1 MTVKEESIINIKKL
15 FYPSKLKRIS
25 FFLFFDILIIVS
37 SFYFSFYLRFGFT
50 FPEKYHN
57 LLLYWVA
64 GFVVFNVSLLFLSG
78 LYNISWRFV
87 GLNELFNLLKI
98 GIISVI
104 VVYFVNLII
113 REKLP
118 GYDLPRGI
126 VLINTFLSFTLIGIL
141 RISKRVYIQFFK
153 DRKIGKKALII
164 GADLTGARLIK
175 DLMYDENENLYPVAI
190 LDEERMR
197 IGTKLEGIPILGG
210 FEKLPEIIDKFKIES
225 VLINL
230 PKASHKHITELFN
243 LIKQSGIDDIKIVPK
258 VGEYDSN
265 VHKLKDFKQIAIE
278 DLLSRESVK
287 IEFKRVEAYLK
298 DKIIMVTGAAG
309 SIGSE
314 IIRQL
319 IRFNV
324 KRIIGFEIDETE
336 VFNLEIEINNLK
348 KQGQIV
354 DFVIGDIRD
363 KEKLEQVIKE
373 SRPQVIFHAAAYKHV
388 PLMEKYPEEAVKT
401 NIYGTLNVVELALK
415 YEVEKLINIS
425 TDKAVNPSSIM
436 GASKRMSEII
446 CNVNNSKETKMI
458 SVRFGN
464 VLGSR
469 GSVIPVFLSQIGKG
483 GPVKI
488 THKDMKRYFMAIPEA
503 VLLVLQAVYMGEG
516 GEVFVLDMGEPVK
529 IVDLA
534 ETLIILNKL
543 EPYKDIDIIFTGLR
557 PGEKLFEELLTAEE
571 GTDVTYHE
579 KIFVAKKGL
588 KKDYSNFK
596 EILDKLEMNI
606 YNKEKVKK
614 IFEDFIPFYK
624 SK

>member
-1 MTVKEESIINIKKL
+1 MINIKRS
-15 FYPSKLKRIS
+15 FYPSRFKRIS
-25 FFLFFDILIIVS
+25 FFLFSDILIIAVS
-37 SFYFSFYLRFGFT
+37 FCFSFYLRFGFT
-50 FPEKYHN
+50 FPEQYHN
-57 LLLYWVA
+57 LLLYWIA
-64 GFVVFNVSLLFLSG
+64 GLIVFNVSLLFLSG

-87 GLNELFNLLKI
+87 GLNELFNLGKI
-98 GIISVI
+98 GIIIVI

-113 REKLP
+113 RGKLP

-126 VLINTFLSFTLIGIL
+126 VLINAFLSFTLIGIL
-141 RISKRVYIQFFK
+141 RISKRAYIQFFK
-153 DRKIGKKALII
+153 HRKIGKKTLII
-164 GADLTGARLIK
+164 GVDSTGARLIK
-175 DLMYDENENLYPVAI
+175 ELMYDENESLYPVAI
-190 LDEERMR
+190 LDEDIMK
-197 IGTKLEGIPILGG
+197 IGTKIEGIPVFGG
-210 FEKLPEIIDKFKIES
+210 FNNLPEIINKFNIDS

-230 PKASHKHITELFN
+230 PKASHKHIARLFK
-243 LIKQSGIDDIKIVPK
+243 LIKQSGIDNIKVVPK
-258 VGEYDSN
+258 VDEYDSD

-287 IEFKRVEAYLK
+287 IEFERVEGYLK

-336 VFNLEIEINNLK
+336 VFNLEIETNNLK
-348 KQGQIV
+348 KEGQIV

-373 SRPQVIFHAAAYKHV
+373 TNPQIIFHAAAYKHV
-388 PLMEKYPEEAVKT
+388 PLMEKYPDEAVKT
-401 NIYGTLNVVELALK
+401 NIFGTLNIVELALK
-415 YEVEKLINIS
+415 YKVEKFINIS

-446 CNVNNSKETKMI
+446 CNVNNSKETNMI

-469 GSVIPVFLSQIGKG
+469 GSVIPVFLSQIEKG

-488 THKDMKRYFMAIPEA
+488 THKEMKRYFMAISEA
-503 VLLVLQAVYMGEG
+503 VLLVLQACYMGEG
-516 GEVFVLDMGEPVK
+516 GEVFVLDMGDPVK

-534 ETLIILNKL
+534 ETLIVLNKL
-543 EPYKDIDIIFTGLR
+543 EPYEDIDIIFTGLR

-579 KIFVAKKGL
+579 KIFVARNSSSISQRKLKSIL
-588 KKDYSNFK
+588 KKLEKSLYSPID
-596 EILDKLEMNI
+596 ILNVM
-606 YNKEKVKK
+606 KK
-614 IFEDFIPFYK
+614 NLHYYK
-624 SK
+624 NS

>member
-1 MTVKEESIINIKKL
+1 MINIKKL
-15 FYPSKLKRIS
+15 FYPSRFKRVS
-25 FFLFFDILIIVS
+25 FFLFFDIFFIIT
-37 SFYFSFYLRFGFT
+37 SFCFSFYLRFGFT
-50 FPEKYHN
+50 FPEEYHHI
-57 LLLYWVA
+57 LLYWLL
-64 GFVVFNVSLLFLSG
+64 GLIVFNVSLLFLAG

-98 GIISVI
+98 GVISVI

-113 REKLP
+113 RANLP

-126 VLINTFLSFTLIGIL
+126 VLINAFLSFTLIGIL

-153 DRKIGKKALII
+153 GKKIGKKGLII
-164 GADLTGARLIK
+164 GADSTGARLIK
-175 DLMYDENENLYPVAI
+175 ELMYDENENLYPVAI
-190 LDEERMR
+190 LDEDIMK
-197 IGTKLEGIPILGG
+197 IGTKIEGIPVFGD
-210 FEKLPEIIDKFKIES
+210 FKKLPEIIDKFNIDS

-230 PKASHKHITELFN
+230 PRASHKYVGRLFK
-243 LIKQSGIDDIKIVPK
+243 LIKQSGIDNIKIVPK
-258 VGEYDSN
+258 VDEYDSD
-265 VHKLKDFKQIAIE
+265 VHKLKNFKQIAIE

-287 IEFKRVEAYLK
+287 IEFERVKTYLK
-298 DKIIMVTGAAG
+298 DKTIMVTGAAG

-336 VFNLEIEINNLK
+336 VFNLEIETNNLK
-348 KQGQIV
+348 KEGQIV

-373 SRPQVIFHAAAYKHV
+373 TDPQIIFHTAAYKHV

-401 NIYGTLNVVELALK
+401 NIFGTLNIVELALK
-415 YEVEKLINIS
+415 YKVGKFINIS
-425 TDKAVNPSSIM
+425 TDKAVNPSSVM

-446 CNVNNSKETKMI
+446 CSANNSKETKMS

-469 GSVIPVFLSQIGKG
+469 GSVIPVFLSQIKKG

-488 THKDMKRYFMAIPEA
+488 THKEMKRYFMAISEA
-503 VLLVLQAVYMGEG
+503 VLLVLQAAYMGEG
-516 GEVFVLDMGEPVK
+516 GEVFVLDMGNPVK

-543 EPYKDIDIIFTGLR
+543 EPYEDIDIIFTGLR

-579 KIFVAKKGL
+579 KIFVARNGSSISQRKLKSIL
-588 KKDYSNFK
+588 KKLEKSLYSPID
-596 EILDKLEMNI
+596 ILNVL
-606 YNKEKVKK
+606 KK
-614 IFEDFIPFYK
+614 NLRSYK
-624 SK
+624 

>member
-1 MTVKEESIINIKKL
+1 MVNIKKL
-15 FYPSKLKRIS
+15 FYPSRFKRIS
-25 FFLFFDILIIVS
+25 FFLFFDILIIVA

-50 FPEKYHN
+50 FPEEYLHIFW
-57 LLLYWVA
+57 YWIT
-64 GFVVFNVSLLFLSG
+64 GLIVFNISLLILAG
-78 LYNISWRFV
+78 LYNISWHFV

-104 VVYFVNLII
+104 IVYFVNLII

-126 VLINTFLSFTLIGIL
+126 VLINAFLSFTLIGIL

-153 DRKIGKKALII
+153 GKKIGKKTLII
-164 GADLTGARLIK
+164 GADFTGARLIK
-175 DLMYDENENLYPVAI
+175 DLMYDEEETLYPVAI
-190 LDEERMR
+190 LDEDIMK
-197 IGTKLEGIPILGG
+197 IGTKIEGIPVFGG
-210 FEKLPEIIDKFKIES
+210 FKKLPKIIDKFNIDS

-230 PKASHKHITELFN
+230 PKASHKNIGRLFK
-243 LIKQSGIDDIKIVPK
+243 LIKQSGVDNIKIVPK
-258 VGEYDSN
+258 IDEYDSD

-287 IEFKRVEAYLK
+287 IEFKRVEGYLK
-298 DKIIMVTGAAG
+298 DKTIMVTGAAG

-336 VFNLEIEINNLK
+336 VFNLEIETNNLK
-348 KQGQIV
+348 KEEQMVG
-354 DFVIGDIRD
+354 FVIGDIRD
-363 KEKLEQVIKE
+363 KEKLERVIKE
-373 SRPQVIFHAAAYKHV
+373 NKPQIIFHAAAYKHV
-388 PLMEKYPEEAVKT
+388 PLMEKYPDEAVKT
-401 NIYGTLNVVELALK
+401 NIFGTLNIVELALK
-415 YEVEKLINIS
+415 YNVEKFINIS

-446 CNVNNSKETKMI
+446 CNVNNSEKTNMI

-469 GSVIPVFLSQIGKG
+469 GSVIPIFLSQIEKG

-488 THKDMKRYFMAIPEA
+488 THKEMKRYFMAIPEA
-503 VLLVLQAVYMGEG
+503 VLLVLQACYMGEG
-516 GEVFVLDMGEPVK
+516 GEVFVLDMGDPVK

-534 ETLIILNKL
+534 ETLIVLNKF

-571 GTDVTYHE
+571 GTDVTYHK
-579 KIFVAKKGL
+579 KIFVAKNSSSISQKKLKSIL
-588 KKDYSNFK
+588 KKLEKSLYSPIDILNVFK
-596 EILDKLEMNI
+596 KNLH
-606 YNKEKVKK
+606 Y
-614 IFEDFIPFYK
+614 YK
-624 SK
+624 NS

>member
-1 MTVKEESIINIKKL
+1 MINIKKL
-15 FYPSKLKRIS
+15 FYPSRFKRIS
-25 FFLFFDILIIVS
+25 FFLLFDLIII
-37 SFYFSFYLRFGFT
+37 SFSFCFSFYLRFGFT
-50 FPEKYHN
+50 FPEEYHHIF
-57 LLLYWVA
+57 LYWIA
-64 GFVVFNVSLLFLSG
+64 GLIVFNVSLLFLAG
-78 LYNISWRFV
+78 LYNISWHFV

-126 VLINTFLSFTLIGIL
+126 VLINGFLSFTLIGIL

-153 DRKIGKKALII
+153 GRKIGKKALII
-164 GADLTGARLIK
+164 GANFMGTNLIK
-175 DLMYDENENLYPVAI
+175 DLMYDKEETLYPVAI
-190 LDEERMR
+190 IDEDIMR
-197 IGTKLEGIPILGG
+197 IGTKIEGVPVFGG
-210 FEKLPEIIDKFKIES
+210 FKKLPEVIDKFSIDS

-230 PKASHKHITELFN
+230 PKASHKHIARLFK
-243 LIKQSGIDDIKIVPK
+243 LIKQSGIDNIKVVPK
-258 VGEYDSN
+258 INEYDSDI
-265 VHKLKDFKQIAIE
+265 HKLKDFKQIAIE

-287 IEFKRVEAYLK
+287 IEFKRVEGYIK
-298 DKIIMVTGAAG
+298 DKIVMVTGAAG

-314 IIRQL
+314 TIRQL

-336 VFNLEIEINNLK
+336 VFNLEIETNDLK
-348 KQGQIV
+348 KEGQII
-354 DFVIGDIRD
+354 DFIIGDIRD
-363 KEKLEQVIKE
+363 KQKLEQVIKE
-373 SRPQVIFHAAAYKHV
+373 SKPQVIFHAAAYKHV

-401 NIYGTLNVVELALK
+401 NIFGTLNIVELALK
-415 YEVEKLINIS
+415 YKVEKFINIS

-446 CNVNNSKETKMI
+446 CNVNNSEETDMI

-469 GSVIPVFLSQIGKG
+469 GSVIPIFLSQIEKG

-488 THKDMKRYFMAIPEA
+488 THKEMKRYFMAIPEA
-503 VLLVLQAVYMGEG
+503 VLLVLQAAYMGEG
-516 GEVFVLDMGEPVK
+516 GEVFVLDMGDPVK

-543 EPYKDIDIIFTGLR
+543 EPYKDIDIVFTGLR

-571 GTDVTYHE
+571 GTDITYHE
-579 KIFVAKKGL
+579 KIFVARNDSSISQRKLKSIL
-588 KKDYSNFK
+588 KKLEKSLYSPVD
-596 EILDKLEMNI
+596 ILNVL
-606 YNKEKVKK
+606 KK
-614 IFEDFIPFYK
+614 NLHYYK
-624 SK
+624 NS